1 MCSDKI
7 LNPKKCV
14 RRISMCKAAVKEI
27 RGKYYNI
34 SNVHEAAKLI
44 LNDYSEDSITPIV
57 KIINDAGF
65 KIYLQELPRN
75 IGGYIVL
82 SDEIKDK
89 FGTDKIIV
97 LNNSNN
103 TKRRRFT
110 LAHEF
115 GHFLIDPNARN
126 VIEYYNAFEDDNSED
141 ENERIISRFAAEL
154 LMPKGDFIRKRNEI
168 EKDIDDF
175 YEVVQ
180 KLSEYFQVPT
190 KAIKKRFEE
199 VAE

>member
-7 LNPKKCV
+7 LNPKKCFK
-14 RRISMCKAAVKEI
+14 RTNMCKEAVREI
-27 RGKYYNI
+27 RSKEYNI
-34 SNVHEAAKLI
+34 DNVREAAELI
-44 LNDYSEDSITPIV
+44 LKDYSDGSVTPIV

-65 KIYLQELPRN
+65 KIYLQELPQN

-97 LNNSNN
+97 LNNSN
-103 TKRRRFT
+103 TAKRRRFT

-126 VIEYYNAFEDDNSED
+126 VIEYYNAFEDDNNGD
-141 ENERIISRFAAEL
+141 DNERIINRFAAEL
-154 LMPKGDFIRKRNEI
+154 LMPKEAFIQKKAEI
-168 EKDIDDF
+168 GKDDNDF
-175 YEVVQ
+175 YEIVR
-180 KLSEYFQVPT
+180 KLSEHFQVPT
-190 KAIKKRFEE
+190 EAIKRRFDE